1 MTGGFLKRNYS
12 DQKFKILKKELSP
25 KNSIPGKVVLQEQ
38 RRDKEN
44 IEIKFIDM
52 VLGND
57 LWM

>member
-1 MTGGFLKRNYS
+1 MT
-12 DQKFKILKKELSP
+12 FKILKKKLSP